1 MELLIA
7 DHVTFSDE
15 HKRLLTAQVL
25 LTDAQRVTEKKI
37 QDLTEAQKHTDERM
51 NALIG
56 VVDGLIHKPPGS
68 EPKTA

>member
-1 MELLIA
+1 
-7 DHVTFSDE
+7 
-15 HKRLLTAQVL
+15 LLTAQVL

-56 VVDGLIHKPPGS
+56 VVDGLIQKPPGS